1 MQGTLEKQAGGQAGL
16 VYARAGGSW
25 LREGV
30 RGGHPHILPQ
40 RPHGHHCPRTP
51 QPRGRSGLTA
61 PALPFPPETCLVP
74 GGGWQKR
81 RAGRRGANLHL
92 LSPLSPAS
100 LASIPP
106 PREPWEA
113 RSPSQQH
120 HLLAAEAR
128 GLGRATPSRPES
140 EAEHA
145 HTLGLG
151 TQHPGETEDWLCG
164 TEVTNV
170 FGLKN
175 QAAGTEIG
183 LPNSSLPS
191 KTPTES
197 LACAKHGR
205 RVVNQTHSVPAS
217 PPPAPRAGT
226 NGTDRQNATKQV
238 HKRGR
243 GRAEGQTERCSTSGQ
258 EGVGGQVRK
267 SLPEQMTAEWKRVTE
282 RASRGVGGTGA
293 RVSPA
298 GQQPPASR
306 LCVCRQTQTIR
317 IP

>member
-1 MQGTLEKQAGGQAGL
+1 MAGL
-16 VYARAGGSW
+16 GS
-25 LREGV
+25 L
-30 RGGHPHILPQ
+30 L
-40 RPHGHHCPRTP
+40 
-51 QPRGRSGLTA
+51 
-61 PALPFPPETCLVP
+61 LPFLSPPETCLVP

-100 LASIPP
+100 LATIPP
-106 PREPWEA
+106 PRGPWEA

-120 HLLAAEAR
+120 HLPAAEAR

-151 TQHPGETEDWLCG
+151 TQHPGEREDWLCG

-170 FGLKN
+170 FGLRN

-197 LACAKHGR
+197 LSCAKHGR

-217 PPPAPRAGT
+217 PRPPPPGAGANRA
-226 NGTDRQNATKQV
+226 DRQMPRSRCTNEGGGVPKV
-238 HKRGR
+238 KRSAAAR
-243 GRAEGQTERCSTSGQ
+243 LAR
-258 EGVGGQVRK
+258 
-267 SLPEQMTAEWKRVTE
+267 
-282 RASRGVGGTGA
+282 RASVVRSGKA
-293 RVSPA
+293 YP
-298 GQQPPASR
+298 SR
-306 LCVCRQTQTIR
+306 
-317 IP
+317 

>member
-1 MQGTLEKQAGGQAGL
+1 MYTHEPAGPGSERGCVGDTPTSSHSVPTAITVPGHLSHVAGL
-16 VYARAGGSW
+16 GS
-25 LREGV
+25 L
-30 RGGHPHILPQ
+30 L
-40 RPHGHHCPRTP
+40 
-51 QPRGRSGLTA
+51 
-61 PALPFPPETCLVP
+61 LPFLSPPETCLVP

-92 LSPLSPAS
+92 LSPLSAAS

-120 HLLAAEAR
+120 HLPAAEAR

-151 TQHPGETEDWLCG
+151 TQHPGEREDWLCG

-170 FGLKN
+170 FGLRN
-175 QAAGTEIG
+175 QAAGTAIG

-217 PPPAPRAGT
+217 PRPPPPGAGANRA
-226 NGTDRQNATKQV
+226 DRQMPRSRCTNEGGGVPKV
-238 HKRGR
+238 KRSAAAR
-243 GRAEGQTERCSTSGQ
+243 LAR
-258 EGVGGQVRK
+258 
-267 SLPEQMTAEWKRVTE
+267 
-282 RASRGVGGTGA
+282 RASVVRSGKA
-293 RVSPA
+293 YPS
-298 GQQPPASR
+298 S
-306 LCVCRQTQTIR
+306 
-317 IP
+317 